1 MWKDF
6 PELLGLS
13 SLMDFIAKC
22 PDMAAEDV
30 VKAVK
35 IFCQAWLDDTT
46 SKYDINL
53 LLGPLILVYDAEAK
67 KGIEDKEL
75 FAILYKVRF
84 SKNRESVRESMSAI
98 YERRELTAPKLKS
111 LCESSNLANMNRL
124 RLKRYTK

>member
-13 SLMDFIAKC
+13 SLMDFIAKF

-35 IFCQAWLDDTT
+35 IFCKAWLDDTT

-53 LLGPLILVYDAEAK
+53 LLGPLMLVYDAEAK

-84 SKNRESVRESMSAI
+84 SKNRESV
-98 YERRELTAPKLKS
+98 
-111 LCESSNLANMNRL
+111 
-124 RLKRYTK
+124 